1 MKKRLLAL
9 FMVLVL
15 CMTMVLTGCKD
26 NNKTGDSTTPKDTEV
41 TLNGSIEKTF
51 NAMLSADAGPAAV
64 MENALNKG
72 KVTIALGE
80 QLKNVLYLD
89 SSSKAFAN
97 NLSFNEG
104 DQSVNIGIYGKD
116 KEFAIAAPELLGDTV
131 YGINL
136 ETLATDLKDSAIWS
150 LMGTD
155 YDTFM
160 SEYSELIEQIT
171 SLLEGMDEEAVNEM
185 ADELVESIS
194 ETLKDVEVTT
204 KEEEVEIYGEK
215 VKATVITY
223 HMEKAD
229 IEKLMD
235 VMIDWMEE
243 MMTGIMDE
251 MGDIIGESV
260 TIEGGSSEDVF
271 EQLRAEIDTGLD
283 GVEIEGDFYAYINSK
298 TQYLM
303 QMGIELTA
311 TVEGETGV
319 IDVAFVL
326 GKDPT
331 KSDKFAFVM
340 DVESDGEK
348 RTMEVSLSID
358 EKTEGDVKTTTFT
371 LAADMDGE
379 KQEIVLA
386 FAHDQ
391 KKNEYKVSL
400 NAEDTEVSLSGKL
413 EITDSKFHFTID
425 EVEADDETMSLGLAI
440 TVEVGAEGMPAMP
453 AYTNILKLS
462 EDELTSLLELMGQV
476 APDLPAPDYPDYPD
490 YTPQPGDPDWDKPS
504 EEHKVGVG
512 SFANGPVT
520 VYDENGVEVIFTELS
535 KDRYGDYRL
544 AYEITNNTKGNISFS
559 TDNCSI
565 NGITM
570 NMFIFEEV
578 GAGATVTGDEIFYA
592 EELSAMGI
600 TEIRNI
606 KCYDGE
612 IMDTKDSDYK
622 YAVGFE
628 LDCGDLDYVEK
639 VDLSGDV
646 IYDAN
651 GIKLINKGVIAD
663 GHGDASVVFLLVNNR
678 DDHIAIEI
686 DDVFAN
692 GVETDKFG
700 YAYAY
705 AGTAGYYDS
714 FWFESDLKD
723 VGGKLESLSFVMEIE
738 GMLDYN
744 EIAENIKVSVTF

>member
-26 NNKTGDSTTPKDTEV
+26 KDKTDDSTTPKDTEV

-51 NAMLSADAGPAAV
+51 NAMLSADAGSAAV

-72 KVTIALGE
+72 KITIALGE

-89 SSSKAFAN
+89 SSGKAFAN

-104 DQSVNIGIYGKD
+104 GQSVNIGIYRKD

-160 SEYSELIEQIT
+160 SEYSEQIEQIT

-271 EQLRAEIDTGLD
+271 EQMRAEIDTGLD

-400 NAEDTEVSLSGKL
+400 NAEDAEVSLSGKL

-425 EVEADDETMSLGLAI
+425 EVEADGETMPLGLAI

-612 IMDTKDSDYK
+612 IMDTKDYDYK

>member
-26 NNKTGDSTTPKDTEV
+26 KDKTDDSTTPKDTEV

-51 NAMLSADAGPAAV
+51 NAMLSADAGSAAI

-72 KVTIALGE
+72 KITIALGE
-80 QLKNVLYLD
+80 QLENVLYLD

-104 DQSVNIGIYGKD
+104 GQSVNIGIYGKD

-160 SEYSELIEQIT
+160 SEYSEQIEQIT

-185 ADELVESIS
+185 ADKLVEDIS
-194 ETLKDVEVTT
+194 EALKDVEVTT
-204 KEEEVEIYGEK
+204 KEDEVEIYGEK

-235 VMIDWMEE
+235 VMIGWTEE

-251 MGDIIGESV
+251 MGDIIGESA
-260 TIEGGSSEDVF
+260 TIEGGSIEDVF
-271 EQLRAEIDTGLD
+271 EQLRSEIDAGLD

-340 DVESDGEK
+340 DVESDDEK

-425 EVEADDETMSLGLAI
+425 EVEADGETMPLGLAI

-462 EDELTSLLELMGQV
+462 EDELMELLGQMEMPEMPDIDIPDSPIV
-476 APDLPAPDYPDYPD
+476 DYPDDNEDHTDLPAPIIPSTGNLENDAVVLYK
-490 YTPQPGDPDWDKPS
+490 DKDFTLTATGI
-504 EEHKVGVG
+504 EKDQYGW
-512 SFANGPVT
+512 NLYVT
-520 VYDENGVEVIFTELS
+520 LEN
-535 KDRYGDYRL
+535 R
-544 AYEITNNTKGNISFS
+544 TNHTVAIGCDATSV
-559 TDNCSI
+559 
-565 NGITM
+565 NGIAVEPYGM
-570 NMFIFEEV
+570 IEGLPGKIVNGYFRF
-578 GAGATVTGDEIFYA
+578 D
-592 EELSAMGI
+592 S
-600 TEIRNI
+600 
-606 KCYDGE
+606 
-612 IMDTKDSDYK
+612 SDYAPAVINDIGYI
-622 YAVGFE
+622 YADHMWIYEKDEYSTLCEFGFK
-628 LDCGDLDYVEK
+628 LDVKKGVQQA
-639 VDLSGDV
+639 VDTSGDV
-646 IYDAN
+646 IFDSNKVKIIAKGDLNEDYGEYETTIVIVNGRNEAISVDMDNFSVNGTEVDDFGFPTVPANCVMYYTLGIWSDDCPVEIKAIKTISFEVQLSDA
-651 GIKLINKGVIAD
+651 D
-663 GHGDASVVFLLVNNR
+663 F
-678 DDHIAIEI
+678 
-686 DDVFAN
+686 DDV
-692 GVETDKFG
+692 GSTE
-700 YAYAY
+700 
-705 AGTAGYYDS
+705 
-714 FWFESDLKD
+714 E
-723 VGGKLESLSFVMEIE
+723 
-738 GMLDYN
+738 
-744 EIAENIKVSVTF
+744 VSIRF

>member
-104 DQSVNIGIYGKD
+104 GQSVNIGIYGKD

-612 IMDTKDSDYK
+612 IMDTKDYDYK